1 MGKENTRKPK
11 RRHRFFLSPYEQYAF
26 TRCPR
31 CEGKTNIRKFPL
43 VIHIEADPTQLF
55 VLNKTCRYCT
65 RCDLIIAKK
74 SELEALM
81 AAPFEQRR
89 PEIVGN
95 EYFVFGVLERN
106 DWRQSNKG
114 GLSESETIERV
125 LVFKQVLKFEV
136 LPGGWYPDPDR
147 QRQNPAAEPG
157 DLVEHRT

>member
-1 MGKENTRKPK
+1 MGRKNTRELKTK
-11 RRHRFFLSPYEQYAF
+11 HRFFLSPYEQYAF

-43 VIHIEADPTQLF
+43 AIHIEADPIQLF

-81 AAPFEQRR
+81 AAAFEPRR

-95 EYFVFGVLERN
+95 KYLVFGVLERE
-106 DWRQSNKG
+106 DWRLSDKG
-114 GLSESETIERV
+114 RLPDREVIERV
-125 LVFKQVLKFEV
+125 LVFKQVLNFEV
-136 LPGGWYPDPDR
+136 IPGGWYPDPDR
-147 QRQNPAAEPG
+147 QRQNQATGPG
-157 DLVEHRT
+157 DSIEHRT